1 MGAFVLT
8 SENYYSQEANKEYL
22 SVSQYKQF
30 VGTYGRRGC
39 EFTALEELNG
49 RWQQKKNSGMMIGSY
64 VDSYVEGTLDKFK
77 QENPEIFKKD
87 GTLKADFTKAE
98 QVIARIERDPFF
110 MSTLAGEKQVIMTG
124 ELFGAKWKIKIY
136 RSGEL
141 EVVSIKDRVARTEL
155 MIEHIDAM
163 LEVYKKDCNR
173 SPEGQRRYRVI
184 YWMYLSEDESKTA
197 EDIAEMENVVVRTVF
212 RDIKTAYEELAVL
225 FFGIDGV
232 RFSEQ

>member
-1 MGAFVLT
+1 MEPETNDLKLT
-8 SENYYSQEANKEYL
+8 PELEAIVRLASETAVESYRKELERQQEQDGKARRERHHRVVNSAKMLLKNY
-22 SVSQYKQF
+22 
-30 VGTYGRRGC
+30 RR
-39 EFTALEELNG
+39 
-49 RWQQKKNSGMMIGSY
+49 
-64 VDSYVEGTLDKFK
+64 
-77 QENPEIFKKD
+77 FKKMTVSSVYGKD
-87 GTLKADFTKAE
+87 TSTNETL
-98 QVIARIERDPFF
+98 V
-110 MSTLAGEKQVIMTG
+110 
-124 ELFGAKWKIKIY
+124 ELLELMQGIY

-184 YWMYLSEDESKTA
+184 YWTYLSEDESKTA

>member
-1 MGAFVLT
+1 MEPETNDLKLT
-8 SENYYSQEANKEYL
+8 PKLEAIVRLASETAVESYRKELERQQEQDGKARRERHHRVVNSAKMLLKNY
-22 SVSQYKQF
+22 
-30 VGTYGRRGC
+30 RR
-39 EFTALEELNG
+39 
-49 RWQQKKNSGMMIGSY
+49 
-64 VDSYVEGTLDKFK
+64 
-77 QENPEIFKKD
+77 FKKMTVSSVYGKD
-87 GTLKADFTKAE
+87 TSTNETL
-98 QVIARIERDPFF
+98 V
-110 MSTLAGEKQVIMTG
+110 
-124 ELFGAKWKIKIY
+124 ELLELMQGIY

>member
-1 MGAFVLT
+1 MEPETNDLKLT
-8 SENYYSQEANKEYL
+8 PELEAIVRLASETAVESYRKELERQQEQDGKARRERHHRVVNSAKMLLKNY
-22 SVSQYKQF
+22 
-30 VGTYGRRGC
+30 RR
-39 EFTALEELNG
+39 
-49 RWQQKKNSGMMIGSY
+49 
-64 VDSYVEGTLDKFK
+64 
-77 QENPEIFKKD
+77 FKKMTVSSVYGKD
-87 GTLKADFTKAE
+87 TSTNETL
-98 QVIARIERDPFF
+98 V
-110 MSTLAGEKQVIMTG
+110 
-124 ELFGAKWKIKIY
+124 ELLELMQGIY

-184 YWMYLSEDESKTA
+184 YWMYVSEDESKTA
-197 EDIAEMENVVVRTVF
+197 DDIAEMENVVVRTVF

>member
-1 MGAFVLT
+1 MEPETNDLKLT
-8 SENYYSQEANKEYL
+8 PELEAIVRLASETAVESYRKELERQQEQDGKARRERHHRVVNSAKMLLKNY
-22 SVSQYKQF
+22 
-30 VGTYGRRGC
+30 RR
-39 EFTALEELNG
+39 
-49 RWQQKKNSGMMIGSY
+49 
-64 VDSYVEGTLDKFK
+64 
-77 QENPEIFKKD
+77 FKKMTVSSVYGKD
-87 GTLKADFTKAE
+87 TSTNETL
-98 QVIARIERDPFF
+98 V
-110 MSTLAGEKQVIMTG
+110 
-124 ELFGAKWKIKIY
+124 ELLELMQGIY

-173 SPEGQRRYRVI
+173 SPAGQRRYRVI

>member
-1 MGAFVLT
+1 MEPENNARQLT
-8 SENYYSQEANKEYL
+8 PELEAIVRLASETAVESYRKELERQQEQDGKARRERHHRVVNSAKMLLKNY
-22 SVSQYKQF
+22 
-30 VGTYGRRGC
+30 RR
-39 EFTALEELNG
+39 
-49 RWQQKKNSGMMIGSY
+49 
-64 VDSYVEGTLDKFK
+64 
-77 QENPEIFKKD
+77 FKKMTVSSVYGKD
-87 GTLKADFTKAE
+87 TSTNETL
-98 QVIARIERDPFF
+98 V
-110 MSTLAGEKQVIMTG
+110 
-124 ELFGAKWKIKIY
+124 ELLELMQGIY

-163 LEVYKKDCNR
+163 LDVYKKDCNR

>member
-1 MGAFVLT
+1 MEPENNARQLT
-8 SENYYSQEANKEYL
+8 PELEAIVRLASETAVESYRKELERQQEQDGKARRERHHRVVNSAKMLLKNY
-22 SVSQYKQF
+22 
-30 VGTYGRRGC
+30 RR
-39 EFTALEELNG
+39 
-49 RWQQKKNSGMMIGSY
+49 
-64 VDSYVEGTLDKFK
+64 
-77 QENPEIFKKD
+77 FKKMTVSSVYGKD
-87 GTLKADFTKAE
+87 TSTNETL
-98 QVIARIERDPFF
+98 V
-110 MSTLAGEKQVIMTG
+110 
-124 ELFGAKWKIKIY
+124 ELLELMQGIY

-173 SPEGQRRYRVI
+173 SPEGQRRYRGI

>member
-1 MGAFVLT
+1 MEPETNDLKLT
-8 SENYYSQEANKEYL
+8 PELEAIVRLASETAVESYRKELERQQEQDGKSRRERHHRVVNSAKMLLKNY
-22 SVSQYKQF
+22 
-30 VGTYGRRGC
+30 RR
-39 EFTALEELNG
+39 
-49 RWQQKKNSGMMIGSY
+49 
-64 VDSYVEGTLDKFK
+64 
-77 QENPEIFKKD
+77 FKKMTVSSVYGKD
-87 GTLKADFTKAE
+87 TSTNETL
-98 QVIARIERDPFF
+98 V
-110 MSTLAGEKQVIMTG
+110 
-124 ELFGAKWKIKIY
+124 ELLELMQGIY

>member
-1 MGAFVLT
+1 M
-8 SENYYSQEANKEYL
+8 E
-22 SVSQYKQF
+22 
-30 VGTYGRRGC
+30 
-39 EFTALEELNG
+39 
-49 RWQQKKNSGMMIGSY
+49 
-64 VDSYVEGTLDKFK
+64 
-77 QENPEIFKKD
+77 QENNARQLTPELEAIVRLASETAVESYRKELERQQEQDGKARRERHHRVVNSAKMLLKNYRRFKKMTVSSVYGKD
-87 GTLKADFTKAE
+87 TSTNETL
-98 QVIARIERDPFF
+98 V
-110 MSTLAGEKQVIMTG
+110 
-124 ELFGAKWKIKIY
+124 ELLELMQGIY

>member
-1 MGAFVLT
+1 MEPENNARQLT
-8 SENYYSQEANKEYL
+8 PELEAIVRLASETAVESYRKELERQQEQDGKARRERHHRVVNSAKMLLKNY
-22 SVSQYKQF
+22 
-30 VGTYGRRGC
+30 RR
-39 EFTALEELNG
+39 
-49 RWQQKKNSGMMIGSY
+49 
-64 VDSYVEGTLDKFK
+64 
-77 QENPEIFKKD
+77 FKKMTVSSVYGKD
-87 GTLKADFTKAE
+87 TSTNETL
-98 QVIARIERDPFF
+98 V
-110 MSTLAGEKQVIMTG
+110 
-124 ELFGAKWKIKIY
+124 ELLELMQGIY

-232 RFSEQ
+232 RFSE

>member
-1 MGAFVLT
+1 MEPETNGLKLT
-8 SENYYSQEANKEYL
+8 PELEAIVRLASETAVESYRKELERQQEQDGKARRERHHRVVNSAKMLLKNY
-22 SVSQYKQF
+22 
-30 VGTYGRRGC
+30 RR
-39 EFTALEELNG
+39 
-49 RWQQKKNSGMMIGSY
+49 
-64 VDSYVEGTLDKFK
+64 
-77 QENPEIFKKD
+77 FKKMTVSSVYGKD
-87 GTLKADFTKAE
+87 TSTNETL
-98 QVIARIERDPFF
+98 V
-110 MSTLAGEKQVIMTG
+110 
-124 ELFGAKWKIKIY
+124 ELLELMQGIY

>member
-1 MGAFVLT
+1 MEPETNDRQLT
-8 SENYYSQEANKEYL
+8 PELEAIVRLASETAVESYRKELERQQEQDGKARRERHHRVVNSAKMLLKNY
-22 SVSQYKQF
+22 
-30 VGTYGRRGC
+30 RR
-39 EFTALEELNG
+39 
-49 RWQQKKNSGMMIGSY
+49 
-64 VDSYVEGTLDKFK
+64 
-77 QENPEIFKKD
+77 FKKMTVSSVYGKD
-87 GTLKADFTKAE
+87 TSTNDTL
-98 QVIARIERDPFF
+98 V
-110 MSTLAGEKQVIMTG
+110 
-124 ELFGAKWKIKIY
+124 ELLELMQGIY

>member
-1 MGAFVLT
+1 MEPETNDLKLT
-8 SENYYSQEANKEYL
+8 PELEAIVRLASETAVESYRKELERQQEQDGKARRERHHRVVNSAKMLLKNY
-22 SVSQYKQF
+22 
-30 VGTYGRRGC
+30 RR
-39 EFTALEELNG
+39 
-49 RWQQKKNSGMMIGSY
+49 
-64 VDSYVEGTLDKFK
+64 
-77 QENPEIFKKD
+77 FKKMTVSSVYGKD
-87 GTLKADFTKAE
+87 TSTNETL
-98 QVIARIERDPFF
+98 V
-110 MSTLAGEKQVIMTG
+110 
-124 ELFGAKWKIKIY
+124 ELLELMQGIY

-155 MIEHIDAM
+155 MIEHINAM

>member
-1 MGAFVLT
+1 MEPETNDLKLT
-8 SENYYSQEANKEYL
+8 PELEAIVRLASETAVESYRKELERQQEQDGKARRERHHRVVNSAKMLLKNY
-22 SVSQYKQF
+22 
-30 VGTYGRRGC
+30 RR
-39 EFTALEELNG
+39 
-49 RWQQKKNSGMMIGSY
+49 
-64 VDSYVEGTLDKFK
+64 
-77 QENPEIFKKD
+77 FKKMTVSSVYGKD
-87 GTLKADFTKAE
+87 TSTNETL
-98 QVIARIERDPFF
+98 V
-110 MSTLAGEKQVIMTG
+110 
-124 ELFGAKWKIKIY
+124 ELLELMQGIY

-173 SPEGQRRYRVI
+173 SLEGQRRYRVI

>member
-1 MGAFVLT
+1 MEPETNARQLT
-8 SENYYSQEANKEYL
+8 PELEAIVRLASETAVESYRKELERQQEQDGKARRERHHRVVNSAKMLLKNY
-22 SVSQYKQF
+22 
-30 VGTYGRRGC
+30 RR
-39 EFTALEELNG
+39 
-49 RWQQKKNSGMMIGSY
+49 
-64 VDSYVEGTLDKFK
+64 
-77 QENPEIFKKD
+77 FKKMTVSSVYGKD
-87 GTLKADFTKAE
+87 TSTNETL
-98 QVIARIERDPFF
+98 V
-110 MSTLAGEKQVIMTG
+110 
-124 ELFGAKWKIKIY
+124 ELLELMQGIY

>member
-1 MGAFVLT
+1 MVIIDSETNARQLT
-8 SENYYSQEANKEYL
+8 PE
-22 SVSQYKQF
+22 
-30 VGTYGRRGC
+30 
-39 EFTALEELNG
+39 LEEIVRIASETAVSAYKKELEH
-49 RWQQKKNSGMMIGSY
+49 QKDVAHRERHRKVINNAKTLLKNY
-64 VDSYVEGTLDKFK
+64 RR
-77 QENPEIFKKD
+77 FKKMTVSSVYGKD
-87 GTLKADFTKAE
+87 TSTNETL
-98 QVIARIERDPFF
+98 V
-110 MSTLAGEKQVIMTG
+110 
-124 ELFGAKWKIKIY
+124 ELLELMQGIY

-173 SPEGQRRYRVI
+173 SPESKRRYRVI

-212 RDIKTAYEELAVL
+212 RDINTAYEELAVL

-232 RFSEQ
+232 KFYEH

>member
-1 MGAFVLT
+1 MEPENNARQLT
-8 SENYYSQEANKEYL
+8 HELEAIVRLASETAVESYRKELERQQEQDGKARRERHHRVVNSAKMLLKNY
-22 SVSQYKQF
+22 
-30 VGTYGRRGC
+30 RR
-39 EFTALEELNG
+39 
-49 RWQQKKNSGMMIGSY
+49 
-64 VDSYVEGTLDKFK
+64 
-77 QENPEIFKKD
+77 FKKMTVSSVYGKD
-87 GTLKADFTKAE
+87 TSTNETL
-98 QVIARIERDPFF
+98 IE
-110 MSTLAGEKQVIMTG
+110 LL
-124 ELFGAKWKIKIY
+124 ELMQGIY

>member
-1 MGAFVLT
+1 MEPETNDLKLT
-8 SENYYSQEANKEYL
+8 PELEAIVRLASETAVESYRKELERQQEQDGKARRERHHRVVNSAKMLLKNY
-22 SVSQYKQF
+22 
-30 VGTYGRRGC
+30 RR
-39 EFTALEELNG
+39 
-49 RWQQKKNSGMMIGSY
+49 
-64 VDSYVEGTLDKFK
+64 
-77 QENPEIFKKD
+77 FKKMTVSSVYGKD
-87 GTLKADFTKAE
+87 TSTNETL
-98 QVIARIERDPFF
+98 V
-110 MSTLAGEKQVIMTG
+110 
-124 ELFGAKWKIKIY
+124 ELLELMQGIY

>member
-1 MGAFVLT
+1 MEPENNARQLT
-8 SENYYSQEANKEYL
+8 PELEAIVRLASETAVESYRKELERQQEQDGKARRERHRRVVNSAKMLLKNY
-22 SVSQYKQF
+22 
-30 VGTYGRRGC
+30 RR
-39 EFTALEELNG
+39 
-49 RWQQKKNSGMMIGSY
+49 
-64 VDSYVEGTLDKFK
+64 
-77 QENPEIFKKD
+77 FKKMTVSSVYGKD
-87 GTLKADFTKAE
+87 TSTNETL
-98 QVIARIERDPFF
+98 IE
-110 MSTLAGEKQVIMTG
+110 LL
-124 ELFGAKWKIKIY
+124 ELMQGIY

-197 EDIAEMENVVVRTVF
+197 EDIAEMENVVARTVF

>member
-1 MGAFVLT
+1 MEPETNALKLT
-8 SENYYSQEANKEYL
+8 PELEAIVRLASETAVESYRKELERQQEQDGKARRERHHRVVNSAKMLLKNY
-22 SVSQYKQF
+22 
-30 VGTYGRRGC
+30 RR
-39 EFTALEELNG
+39 
-49 RWQQKKNSGMMIGSY
+49 
-64 VDSYVEGTLDKFK
+64 
-77 QENPEIFKKD
+77 FKKMTVSSVYGKD
-87 GTLKADFTKAE
+87 TSTNETL
-98 QVIARIERDPFF
+98 V
-110 MSTLAGEKQVIMTG
+110 
-124 ELFGAKWKIKIY
+124 ELLELMQGIY

-141 EVVSIKDRVARTEL
+141 EVVSSKDRVARTEL

>member
-1 MGAFVLT
+1 MEPETNDRQLT
-8 SENYYSQEANKEYL
+8 PELEAIVRLASETAVESYRKELERQQEADGKARKERHHRVVNSAKMLLKNY
-22 SVSQYKQF
+22 
-30 VGTYGRRGC
+30 RR
-39 EFTALEELNG
+39 
-49 RWQQKKNSGMMIGSY
+49 
-64 VDSYVEGTLDKFK
+64 
-77 QENPEIFKKD
+77 FKKMTVSSVY
-87 GTLKADFTKAE
+87 GKETSTNETL
-98 QVIARIERDPFF
+98 V
-110 MSTLAGEKQVIMTG
+110 
-124 ELFGAKWKIKIY
+124 ELLELMQGIY

-232 RFSEQ
+232 KFSEQ

>member
-1 MGAFVLT
+1 MEPETNDLKLT
-8 SENYYSQEANKEYL
+8 PELEAIVRLASETAVESYRKQLARQQEQDGKARRERHHRVVNSAKMLLKNY
-22 SVSQYKQF
+22 
-30 VGTYGRRGC
+30 RR
-39 EFTALEELNG
+39 
-49 RWQQKKNSGMMIGSY
+49 
-64 VDSYVEGTLDKFK
+64 
-77 QENPEIFKKD
+77 FKKMTVSSVYGKD
-87 GTLKADFTKAE
+87 SSTNETL
-98 QVIARIERDPFF
+98 V
-110 MSTLAGEKQVIMTG
+110 
-124 ELFGAKWKIKIY
+124 ELLELMQGIY

>member
-1 MGAFVLT
+1 MEPETNDLKLT
-8 SENYYSQEANKEYL
+8 PELEAIVRLASETAVESYRKELERQQEQDGKARRERHHRVVNSAKMLLKNY
-22 SVSQYKQF
+22 
-30 VGTYGRRGC
+30 RR
-39 EFTALEELNG
+39 
-49 RWQQKKNSGMMIGSY
+49 
-64 VDSYVEGTLDKFK
+64 
-77 QENPEIFKKD
+77 FKKMTVSSVYGKD
-87 GTLKADFTKAE
+87 TSANETL
-98 QVIARIERDPFF
+98 V
-110 MSTLAGEKQVIMTG
+110 
-124 ELFGAKWKIKIY
+124 ELLELMQGIY

>member
-1 MGAFVLT
+1 MEPETNDLKLT
-8 SENYYSQEANKEYL
+8 PELEAIVRLASETAVESYRKELERQQEQDGKARRERHHRVVNSAKMLLKNY
-22 SVSQYKQF
+22 
-30 VGTYGRRGC
+30 RR
-39 EFTALEELNG
+39 
-49 RWQQKKNSGMMIGSY
+49 
-64 VDSYVEGTLDKFK
+64 
-77 QENPEIFKKD
+77 FKKMTVSSVYGKD
-87 GTLKADFTKAE
+87 TSTNETL
-98 QVIARIERDPFF
+98 V
-110 MSTLAGEKQVIMTG
+110 
-124 ELFGAKWKIKIY
+124 ELLELMQGIY

-163 LEVYKKDCNR
+163 LEVYKKECNR

>member
-1 MGAFVLT
+1 M
-8 SENYYSQEANKEYL
+8 EPEANDLKLTPELEAIVRLASETAVESYRKEL
-22 SVSQYKQF
+22 ERQQEQDGKA
-30 VGTYGRRGC
+30 RR
-39 EFTALEELNG
+39 ERHHRVVNSAKMLL
-49 RWQQKKNSGMMIGSY
+49 KNY
-64 VDSYVEGTLDKFK
+64 RR
-77 QENPEIFKKD
+77 FKKMTVSSVYGKD
-87 GTLKADFTKAE
+87 TSTNETL
-98 QVIARIERDPFF
+98 V
-110 MSTLAGEKQVIMTG
+110 
-124 ELFGAKWKIKIY
+124 ELLELMQGIY

>member
-1 MGAFVLT
+1 MEPETNDLKLT
-8 SENYYSQEANKEYL
+8 PEPEAIVRLASETAVESYRKELERQQEQDGKARRERHHRVVNSAKMLLKNY
-22 SVSQYKQF
+22 
-30 VGTYGRRGC
+30 RR
-39 EFTALEELNG
+39 
-49 RWQQKKNSGMMIGSY
+49 
-64 VDSYVEGTLDKFK
+64 
-77 QENPEIFKKD
+77 FKKMTVSSVYGKD
-87 GTLKADFTKAE
+87 TSTNETL
-98 QVIARIERDPFF
+98 V
-110 MSTLAGEKQVIMTG
+110 
-124 ELFGAKWKIKIY
+124 ELLELMQGIY

>member
-1 MGAFVLT
+1 MLFRSVPMEPETNDLKLT
-8 SENYYSQEANKEYL
+8 PELEAIVRLASETAVESYRKELERQQEQDGKARRERHHRVVNSAKMLLKNY
-22 SVSQYKQF
+22 
-30 VGTYGRRGC
+30 RR
-39 EFTALEELNG
+39 
-49 RWQQKKNSGMMIGSY
+49 
-64 VDSYVEGTLDKFK
+64 
-77 QENPEIFKKD
+77 FKKMTVSSVYGKD
-87 GTLKADFTKAE
+87 TSTNETL
-98 QVIARIERDPFF
+98 V
-110 MSTLAGEKQVIMTG
+110 
-124 ELFGAKWKIKIY
+124 ELLELMQGIY

>member
-1 MGAFVLT
+1 MEPETNDLKLT
-8 SENYYSQEANKEYL
+8 PELEAIVRLASETAVESYRKELERQQEQDGKARRERHHRVVNSAKMLLKNY
-22 SVSQYKQF
+22 
-30 VGTYGRRGC
+30 RR
-39 EFTALEELNG
+39 
-49 RWQQKKNSGMMIGSY
+49 
-64 VDSYVEGTLDKFK
+64 
-77 QENPEIFKKD
+77 FKKMTVSSVYGKD
-87 GTLKADFTKAE
+87 TSTNETL
-98 QVIARIERDPFF
+98 V
-110 MSTLAGEKQVIMTG
+110 
-124 ELFGAKWKIKIY
+124 ELLELMQGIY

-141 EVVSIKDRVARTEL
+141 EVVSIKDRVAHTDL
-155 MIEHIDAM
+155 MIEHIDAI

>member
-1 MGAFVLT
+1 MEPETNDPKLT
-8 SENYYSQEANKEYL
+8 PELEAIVRLASETAVESYRKELERQQEQDGKARRERHHRVVNSAKMLLKNY
-22 SVSQYKQF
+22 
-30 VGTYGRRGC
+30 RR
-39 EFTALEELNG
+39 
-49 RWQQKKNSGMMIGSY
+49 
-64 VDSYVEGTLDKFK
+64 
-77 QENPEIFKKD
+77 FKKMTVSSVYGKD
-87 GTLKADFTKAE
+87 TSTNETL
-98 QVIARIERDPFF
+98 V
-110 MSTLAGEKQVIMTG
+110 
-124 ELFGAKWKIKIY
+124 ELLELMQGIY

>member
-1 MGAFVLT
+1 MEPENNARQLT
-8 SENYYSQEANKEYL
+8 PELEAIVRLASETAVESYRKELERQQEQDGKARRERHRRVVNSAKMLLKNY
-22 SVSQYKQF
+22 
-30 VGTYGRRGC
+30 RR
-39 EFTALEELNG
+39 
-49 RWQQKKNSGMMIGSY
+49 
-64 VDSYVEGTLDKFK
+64 
-77 QENPEIFKKD
+77 FKKMTVSSVYGKD
-87 GTLKADFTKAE
+87 TSTNETL
-98 QVIARIERDPFF
+98 V
-110 MSTLAGEKQVIMTG
+110 
-124 ELFGAKWKIKIY
+124 ELLELMQGIY

>member
-1 MGAFVLT
+1 MEPETNDLNLT
-8 SENYYSQEANKEYL
+8 PELEAIVRLASETAVESYRKELERQQEQDGKARRERHHRVVNSAKMLLKNY
-22 SVSQYKQF
+22 
-30 VGTYGRRGC
+30 RR
-39 EFTALEELNG
+39 
-49 RWQQKKNSGMMIGSY
+49 
-64 VDSYVEGTLDKFK
+64 
-77 QENPEIFKKD
+77 FKKMTVSSVYGKD
-87 GTLKADFTKAE
+87 TSTNETL
-98 QVIARIERDPFF
+98 V
-110 MSTLAGEKQVIMTG
+110 
-124 ELFGAKWKIKIY
+124 ELLELMQGIY

>member
-1 MGAFVLT
+1 MEPETNDLKLT
-8 SENYYSQEANKEYL
+8 PELEAIVRLASETAVKSYRKELERQQEQDGKARRERHHRVVNSAKMLLKNY
-22 SVSQYKQF
+22 
-30 VGTYGRRGC
+30 RR
-39 EFTALEELNG
+39 
-49 RWQQKKNSGMMIGSY
+49 
-64 VDSYVEGTLDKFK
+64 
-77 QENPEIFKKD
+77 FKKMTVSSVYGKD
-87 GTLKADFTKAE
+87 TSTNETL
-98 QVIARIERDPFF
+98 V
-110 MSTLAGEKQVIMTG
+110 
-124 ELFGAKWKIKIY
+124 ELLELMQGIY

>member
-1 MGAFVLT
+1 MEPETNDLKLT
-8 SENYYSQEANKEYL
+8 PELEAIVRLASETAVESYRKELERQQEQDGKARRERHHRVVNSAKMLLKNY
-22 SVSQYKQF
+22 
-30 VGTYGRRGC
+30 RR
-39 EFTALEELNG
+39 
-49 RWQQKKNSGMMIGSY
+49 
-64 VDSYVEGTLDKFK
+64 
-77 QENPEIFKKD
+77 FKKMTVSSVYGKD
-87 GTLKADFTKAE
+87 TSTNETL
-98 QVIARIERDPFF
+98 V
-110 MSTLAGEKQVIMTG
+110 
-124 ELFGAKWKIKIY
+124 ELLELMQGIY

-155 MIEHIDAM
+155 MIEHM

>member
-1 MGAFVLT
+1 MEPETNDLKLT
-8 SENYYSQEANKEYL
+8 PELEVIVRLASETAVESYRKELERQQEQDGKARRERHHRVVNSAKMLLKNY
-22 SVSQYKQF
+22 
-30 VGTYGRRGC
+30 RR
-39 EFTALEELNG
+39 
-49 RWQQKKNSGMMIGSY
+49 
-64 VDSYVEGTLDKFK
+64 
-77 QENPEIFKKD
+77 FKKMTVSSVYGKD
-87 GTLKADFTKAE
+87 TSTNETL
-98 QVIARIERDPFF
+98 V
-110 MSTLAGEKQVIMTG
+110 
-124 ELFGAKWKIKIY
+124 ELLELMQGIY

>member
-1 MGAFVLT
+1 MEPETNDLKLT
-8 SENYYSQEANKEYL
+8 PELEAIVRLASETAVESYRKELERQQEQDGKARRERHHRVVNSAKMLLKNY
-22 SVSQYKQF
+22 
-30 VGTYGRRGC
+30 RR
-39 EFTALEELNG
+39 
-49 RWQQKKNSGMMIGSY
+49 
-64 VDSYVEGTLDKFK
+64 
-77 QENPEIFKKD
+77 FKKMTVSSVYGKD
-87 GTLKADFTKAE
+87 TSTNETL
-98 QVIARIERDPFF
+98 V
-110 MSTLAGEKQVIMTG
+110 
-124 ELFGAKWKIKIY
+124 ELLELMQGIY
-136 RSGEL
+136 HSGEL

>member
-1 MGAFVLT
+1 MEPENNARQLT
-8 SENYYSQEANKEYL
+8 PELEAIVRLASETAVESYRKELERQQEQDGKARRERHHRVVNSAKMLLKNY
-22 SVSQYKQF
+22 
-30 VGTYGRRGC
+30 RR
-39 EFTALEELNG
+39 
-49 RWQQKKNSGMMIGSY
+49 
-64 VDSYVEGTLDKFK
+64 
-77 QENPEIFKKD
+77 FKKMTVSSVYGKD
-87 GTLKADFTKAE
+87 TSTNETL
-98 QVIARIERDPFF
+98 V
-110 MSTLAGEKQVIMTG
+110 
-124 ELFGAKWKIKIY
+124 ELLELMQGIY

-212 RDIKTAYEELAVL
+212 RDIKTACEELAVL

>member
-1 MGAFVLT
+1 MEPETNDLKLT
-8 SENYYSQEANKEYL
+8 PELEAIVRLASETAAESYRKELERQQEQDGKARRERHHRVVNSAKMLLKNY
-22 SVSQYKQF
+22 
-30 VGTYGRRGC
+30 RR
-39 EFTALEELNG
+39 
-49 RWQQKKNSGMMIGSY
+49 
-64 VDSYVEGTLDKFK
+64 
-77 QENPEIFKKD
+77 FKKMTVSSVYGKD
-87 GTLKADFTKAE
+87 TSTNETL
-98 QVIARIERDPFF
+98 V
-110 MSTLAGEKQVIMTG
+110 
-124 ELFGAKWKIKIY
+124 ELLELMQGIY

>member
-1 MGAFVLT
+1 MEPETNDLKLT
-8 SENYYSQEANKEYL
+8 PELEAIVRLASETAVESYRKELERQQEQDGKARGERHHRVVNSAKMLLKNY
-22 SVSQYKQF
+22 
-30 VGTYGRRGC
+30 RR
-39 EFTALEELNG
+39 
-49 RWQQKKNSGMMIGSY
+49 
-64 VDSYVEGTLDKFK
+64 
-77 QENPEIFKKD
+77 FKKMTVSSVYGKD
-87 GTLKADFTKAE
+87 TSTNETL
-98 QVIARIERDPFF
+98 V
-110 MSTLAGEKQVIMTG
+110 
-124 ELFGAKWKIKIY
+124 ELLELMQGIY